1 MIENYVV
8 LVEEV
13 EVVVVVVPIFKQ
25 VNVKENVS
33 VLIVVRI
40 KKVRF
45 MVKIV
50 VDRFDYLVLE
60 PFHIDVDFKIDIDFV

>member
-1 MIENYVV
+1 MIENYVA

-40 KKVRF
+40 KKVHF

-60 PFHIDVDFKIDIDFV
+60 PFHTDVDFKIDIDFV